1 MMLPKVNLRFVALAA
16 CLFLLPYAAISY
28 HFISQSGK
36 RYGEEVLRLL
46 SVRAQISSRLAQEA
60 LASSY
65 ELNAVVGSP
74 RFRSASW
81 AERGRMLEAERDASP
96 DMYFQINLADASGRA
111 VFSSGDFAGSKKDFS
126 KDEIFLQTMRGQ
138 ALGRVSRFDEMPP
151 VLVASEPVYCKE
163 GEKPCG
169 AVFSIVSLAKLYDLL
184 RISRAGYEPGE
195 TFVTDGDGLVIADS
209 KGLSAQTPGAVL
221 PSQVMSMLRGG
232 DASRY
237 VTIPGRGH
245 FYTAISAVEGT
256 SWHAVEME
264 PAPLWAARAA
274 GDVKLRVAAGALL
287 IILFAFLLE
296 RLGAFLLIPRH

>member
-1 MMLPKVNLRFVALAA
+1 MNLRFVALTA

-65 ELNAVVGSP
+65 ELDALVASP
-74 RFRSASW
+74 GFRAASW
-81 AERGRMLEAERDASP
+81 AERGRLLSAAQKASP
-96 DMYFQINLADASGRA
+96 DLYFQITLADASGKA
-111 VFSSGDFAGSKKDFS
+111 LLSAGNFSADKKNFSG
-126 KDEIFLQTMRGQ
+126 DEIFTQTMRGQ
-138 ALGRVSRFDEMPP
+138 TLGRVSRFADMPP

-163 GEKPCG
+163 GAKPCG
-169 AVFSIVSLAKLYDLL
+169 AVFSIVSLARLYELV

-195 TFVTDGDGLVIADS
+195 TFVTDGDGLIIADS
-209 KGLSAQTPGAVL
+209 KGLSAQTPGVGMPA
-221 PSQVMSMLRGG
+221 QVMPLLRDGEV
-232 DASRY
+232 SRY

-245 FYTAISAVEGT
+245 FFVARSSVEGT

-264 PAPLWAARAA
+264 PAPLWAAREA
-274 GDVKLRVAAGALL
+274 GDAKLRVVAGALL

-296 RLGAFLLIPRH
+296 RVGSLLLIPRH